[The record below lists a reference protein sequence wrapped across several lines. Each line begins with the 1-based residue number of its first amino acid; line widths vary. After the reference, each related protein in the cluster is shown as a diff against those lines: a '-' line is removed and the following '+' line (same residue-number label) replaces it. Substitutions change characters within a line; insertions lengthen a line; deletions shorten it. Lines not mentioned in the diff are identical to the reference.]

1 MLSYRMISL
10 SNIAA
15 MITTDAIQLSL
26 IRSKERISCKY
37 SSTARVKKENDC
49 AL

>member
-10 SNIAA
+10 SKIAVT
-15 MITTDAIQLSL
+15 ITIDAIPPSL
-26 IRSKERISCKY
+26 IRSEEKISCKY
-37 SSTARVKKENDC
+37 SSTARAKKENVC